1 MSQRYVLIVH
11 AEPSLAKLYF
21 TGREDHA
28 GAFATHVNFLQPF
41 CLHNARGHKGGR
53 DEKERRR
60 GGNDWWTISHRR
72 IN

>member
-1 MSQRYVLIVH
+1 MLN
-11 AEPSLAKLYF
+11 PLLLNF
-21 TGREDHA
+21 TNFILMEREDHA
-28 GAFATHVNFLQPF
+28 GAIVTHVNFLQPF

-72 IN
+72 INWLF